1 MNDVAVIGGG
11 PAGSRAA
18 ALLARDHDV
27 VVVEEHPRPGLPM
40 QCAGLVTDEVVK
52 LSGVRPDVLST
63 ILGAEV
69 VFPDG
74 SALTVRSDRP
84 IARAIDRTDLDSKL
98 ADSAVAAGAEFMT
111 STKYRSHSVSDSVR
125 IDTSSGEVRSRLIVG
140 ADGHSSK
147 VAASIP
153 DNAPRE
159 YLRGIQADV
168 AVRMEHQDMFR
179 VRLGHDLA
187 PGFFTWEIPCG
198 DYTRVGL
205 CTSWSAGPPMDHL
218 RKLLSINGYEDKV
231 IGMHSG
237 KIPVGGRRRIVSDR
251 LMLIGDAACQVKP
264 VSGGGLFPGLTAAPL
279 LAEKASEAL
288 ESDDLS
294 GRNLGGYA
302 IKCEKA
308 FGSEL
313 RNGYRLRRMF
323 VRMSDDDL
331 DAAGRFASRDDVR
344 ILLDGIDI
352 DHPSK
357 VVGGLLRHPGAM
369 FAAVPVIMR
378 CLV

>member
-1 MNDVAVIGGG
+1 MRDVAVIGGG

-27 VVVEEHPRPGLPM
+27 VVLEEHPRSGEPM
-40 QCAGLVTDEVVK
+40 QCAGLVTDDVIE
-52 LSGVRPDVLST
+52 LSGVRPDILST

-69 VFPDG
+69 VLPDG

-84 IARAIDRTDLDSKL
+84 MARAIDRAGLDSKM
-98 ADSAVAAGAEFMT
+98 ADAAMSAGAEYMF
-111 STKYRSHSVSDSVR
+111 STKYRSHSVSDRVS
-125 IDTSSGEVRSRLIVG
+125 ISTSAGDMDSRLLVG
-140 ADGHSSK
+140 ADGHASK

-153 DNAPRE
+153 DNRPRE

-168 AVRMEHQDMFR
+168 AMRMEHQDMFR

-198 DYTRVGL
+198 DFTRVGL
-205 CTSWSAGPPMDHL
+205 CASWSAGPPMQYL
-218 RKLLSINGYEDKV
+218 KRLLSVIGCEDRV

-237 KIPVGGRRRIVSDR
+237 RIPVGGQRRIVADR
-251 LMLIGDAACQVKP
+251 LMLVGDAACQVKP
-264 VSGGGLFPGLTAAPL
+264 VSGGGLFPGLTAAQL
-279 LAEKASEAL
+279 LAEKASDAL
-288 ESDDLS
+288 DAYDLS
-294 GRNLGGYA
+294 ERNLSGYA
-302 IKCEKA
+302 SDCDDT

-331 DAAGRFASRDDVR
+331 NRAGRFASRDDVR
-344 ILLDGIDI
+344 SVLDGIDI
-352 DHPSK
+352 DHPSR
-357 VVGGLLRHPGAM
+357 VVGGLLRHPRAM
-369 FAAVPVIMR
+369 LAAVPVLLR